1 MTFEKTARLV
11 NAIRNLE
18 TWTRSLE
25 RQHSKDGGADY
36 EEAQRIEKW
45 AAQSRQ
51 EIFDLASE

>member
-11 NAIRNLE
+11 NAISSLE
-18 TWTRSLE
+18 TWSRSLE
-25 RQHSKDGGADY
+25 RQSSRDGGADWD
-36 EEAQRIEKW
+36 EVQRIEKW